1 MGYKLPR
8 GNKMVKKVFLS
19 SLIIIIVP
27 SLLFLLLYSYM
38 WFSVKNLDDTYK
50 EDILAS
56 WKATQYY
63 EDNQLIACNDEKEII
78 FIFEKDKVTI
88 KGNVIENNTYNYR
101 WKGRNTIVL
110 VSTQE
115 EIEVTISMENK
126 DELKLS
132 VNQWNYIITLEKV

>member
-1 MGYKLPR
+1 M
-8 GNKMVKKVFLS
+8 
-19 SLIIIIVP
+19 
-27 SLLFLLLYSYM
+27 
-38 WFSVKNLDDTYK
+38 
-50 EDILAS
+50 
-56 WKATQYY
+56 
-63 EDNQLIACNDEKEII
+63 IACNDEKEII